1 MNIFEFDLDNVLPE
15 VFDNVKEDTKDFSS
29 IINLNAN
36 LNREVY
42 LYDIEEGTGASI
54 DAYIRFWNEQ
64 DKKNNIPK
72 EEREPIK
79 LIIDSGGGL
88 LTDTFT
94 IIDSIKASETPV
106 IGICIGIA
114 YSGGFFSFIACHKR
128 YAYPH
133 ASFLFHEGSTSS
145 GGTSTQFANFASFYK
160 KQLEQIKDIVIE
172 NTNISEKEYA
182 EIKKDD
188 VWYNVKDGIE
198 KGFIDKVIS
207 NIGEI

>member
-15 VFDNVKEDTKDFSS
+15 VFDNVKEDTKDFNS

-88 LTDTFT
+88 LSDTFT

-198 KGFIDKVIS
+198 KGFIDEVIS

>member
-88 LTDTFT
+88 LSDTFT

-198 KGFIDKVIS
+198 KGFIDEVIS